1 MPLIVAL
8 AGQKGGT
15 GKSTIA
21 ICLAAEA
28 VRRGRSA
35 LLVDADPQGTA
46 RTWGDV
52 AAELGH
58 DAPTVVAMG
67 ATMHRAGQLATAAAG
82 YDLAIVDCPPRHG
95 EIQRSAL
102 LVAHVAILPCGPSA
116 ADAWAL
122 ASSIELVNEA
132 RIHRPDLGAYVCI
145 TRKVGAT
152 ALGRGAREA
161 LAAGELPILHT
172 ELGARIAYQEALAAG
187 RGVTTYAARSNA
199 ATEARALLDE
209 VLSLK
214 EAVPHVKARRHAPKA

>member
-1 MPLIVAL
+1 MALIVAL

-21 ICLAAEA
+21 VCLAAEGT
-28 VRRGRSA
+28 RRGMSV
-35 LLVDADPQGTA
+35 LLVDADPQATA

-52 AAELGH
+52 AAELGNP
-58 DAPTVVAMG
+58 APTIVAMG
-67 ATMHRAGQLATAAAG
+67 ATMHRAGQLARAAG
-82 YDLAIVDCPPRHG
+82 AYDLAIIDCPPRHG

-132 RIHRPDLGAYVCI
+132 RTLRPELAAYVCI
-145 TRKVGAT
+145 TRKVGGT

-161 LAAGELPILHT
+161 LTAGELPILAA
-172 ELGARIAYQEALAAG
+172 ELGYRVAYQEALAAG
-187 RGVTTYAARSNA
+187 QGVTTYAPRGTA
-199 ATEARALLDE
+199 ADEARALFSE
-209 VLSLK
+209 ILSLQQ
-214 EAVPHVKARRHAPKA
+214 ETNTDV